1 MINICNIQISNGII
15 STNTYIQ
22 IEDEIYDIP
31 KYVQT
36 ALPKVNYTDN
46 GNIYING
53 YKFNKKK
60 KKFERTIFSYL
71 KCLFA

>member
-1 MINICNIQISNGII
+1 MVSINNIQSNNTVIV
-15 STNTYIQ
+15 TNTYIQ
-22 IEDEIYDIP
+22 IGDEIYDIP

-36 ALPKVNYTDN
+36 ALLKINYVDN
-46 GNIYING
+46 ENVYVNG